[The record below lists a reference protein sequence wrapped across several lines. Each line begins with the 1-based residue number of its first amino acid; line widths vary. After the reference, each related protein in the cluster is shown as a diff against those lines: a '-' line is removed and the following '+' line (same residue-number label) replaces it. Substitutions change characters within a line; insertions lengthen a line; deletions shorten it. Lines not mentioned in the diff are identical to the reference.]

1 MNTSKG
7 GCPQPIGSTWR
18 DGKPELAPASG
29 KEKRAGSR
37 LMREQRKP
45 SRPIIIPNY
54 ATGDA
59 MTDALMASIAG
70 DILKVIPL

>member
-7 GCPQPIGSTWR
+7 ECPQPIGSTWR
-18 DGKPELAPASG
+18 DGKPEMAPASG

-45 SRPIIIPNY
+45 SRPIVIPNY

-59 MTDALMASIAG
+59 MTDAVMVAVAEDMLRVMP
-70 DILKVIPL
+70 V